1 MDTMDSRLT
10 ERSHSDSPPP
20 RLPLL
25 GAGHREAAVNEPP
38 PAKHPILRLL
48 RKPFFWAL
56 ALFLAVCGYQWWRVY
71 DYRLAVDEAK
81 AAGFEWRA
89 DETFDLIRQDWLA
102 ALRKE
107 TWGTH
112 ERILIIGDPFS
123 DNRGAFDLAPHRDL
137 FHRLRPTGLL
147 IYQCENVD
155 ALNGLHSLQRLSLQ
169 NCPTLQNLDALK
181 GLTGLQ
187 ELELADCPALQNL
200 DALKDLTRLQE
211 LYLWRCPKLQNLDAL
226 KSLPHLQTLSIF
238 LCPNLEKVSVLKNFT
253 GLQRLRLGRSSSWTD
268 ENEKELR
275 EALPNTQINFDIL
288 VL

>member
-10 ERSHSDSPPP
+10 ERSQSGSPPTS
-20 RLPLL
+20 LLLL
-25 GAGHREAAVNEPP
+25 GAENREAAVNEPP
-38 PAKHPILRLL
+38 PAKHPLLRLL

-71 DYRLAVDEAK
+71 DYRAAVDEAK
-81 AAGFEWRA
+81 RLGFEWEA
-89 DETFDLIRQDWLA
+89 EETFDLIRRDWRA
-102 ALRKE
+102 ALLKE

-112 ERILIIGDPFS
+112 ERILRIGYPF
-123 DNRGAFDLAPHRDL
+123 DNLGPAFDFRPYRDL
-137 FHRLRPTGLL
+137 LHRLHPTLMVVS
-147 IYQCENVD
+147 YCENVD
-155 ALNGLHSLQRLSLQ
+155 AIKGLNSLRILRIEQ
-169 NCPTLQNLDALK
+169 CPTLQNLDALK

-187 ELELADCPALQNL
+187 ILELSDCPALQNL

-226 KSLPHLQTLSIF
+226 KSLPHLHTLKIHR
-238 LCPNLEKVSVLKNFT
+238 CPNLEKMSVFK
-253 GLQRLRLGRSSSWTD
+253 GLVRLRELQIDSGTVFPD
-268 ENEKELR
+268 EALKELR